1 MQTKIRIAGI
11 CVVILIAVAL
21 LASAGS
27 SGLGAS
33 LTVPRESEHL
43 TPSGELQSHAT
54 ASPVPLKDLT
64 SPNPQEVGNF
74 GNSVAIYGS
83 TLVIGAPGE
92 AVSGHAGAGD
102 VYVFNDKT
110 SQLIFTLSSPNPQ
123 TDGSFGW
130 SVAISSS
137 TIVVGAPGEKPYGLV
152 DAGHAYTFNAATGAL
167 KSKLSTPNAQKDG
180 EFGFAVGIYSTRV
193 VVGAPYENASGVL
206 DAGHAYTFNA
216 NTGAR
221 NSTLNSSDPQK
232 YGAFGTSVA
241 ISSTRVV
248 VGAPDETTDAYAQA
262 GNIYVFNDKTP
273 GLVAALS
280 SPNAMAFGEFGIS
293 VAILGTTV
301 FAGAWGENASGH
313 IGAGNVYSFDAK
325 TNAVILTFSSP
336 NAQQLGEFGRSV
348 AISGTTLVIG
358 APGETVSNALDA
370 GRAYTF
376 NATSGGLVSTLVSVN
391 SQQYGGFGLSA
402 AIGGT
407 TIAFG
412 APYESAYGLYQAG
425 HAYLQ

>member
-1 MQTKIRIAGI
+1 MPTDLPPGEVMQTKIRIAGI

-43 TPSGELQSHAT
+43 TSSGELQSHAT

-130 SVAISSS
+130 SVVISSS

-152 DAGHAYTFNAATGAL
+152 DAGHAYTFNAA
-167 KSKLSTPNAQKDG
+167 
-180 EFGFAVGIYSTRV
+180 
-193 VVGAPYENASGVL
+193 
-206 DAGHAYTFNA
+206 
-216 NTGAR
+216 TGAR

-280 SPNAMAFGEFGIS
+280 SPNAMAFGEFGI
-293 VAILGTTV
+293 
-301 FAGAWGENASGH
+301 
-313 IGAGNVYSFDAK
+313 
-325 TNAVILTFSSP
+325 
-336 NAQQLGEFGRSV
+336 
-348 AISGTTLVIG
+348 
-358 APGETVSNALDA
+358 
-370 GRAYTF
+370 
-376 NATSGGLVSTLVSVN
+376 
-391 SQQYGGFGLSA
+391 
-402 AIGGT
+402 
-407 TIAFG
+407 
-412 APYESAYGLYQAG
+412 
-425 HAYLQ
+425 